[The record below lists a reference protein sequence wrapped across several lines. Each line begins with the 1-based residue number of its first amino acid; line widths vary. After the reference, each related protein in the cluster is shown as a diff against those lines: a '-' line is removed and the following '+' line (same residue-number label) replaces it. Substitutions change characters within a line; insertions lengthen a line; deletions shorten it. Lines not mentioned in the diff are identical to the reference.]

1 MHTSGDAT
9 SVILHVMSH
18 ISLRQGFQMKTES
31 YRMRMGIY
39 FKDHRW
45 IVIYL
50 DKPSRLH
57 KALES
62 RGRSAD
68 GFKGFSVSLYYK

>member
-1 MHTSGDAT
+1 MHTSGD
-9 SVILHVMSH
+9 VMSH
-18 ISLRQGFQMKTES
+18 ISLSQGFQMKTES
-31 YRMRMGIY
+31 YRMRMDIY

-45 IVIYL
+45 IIIYL